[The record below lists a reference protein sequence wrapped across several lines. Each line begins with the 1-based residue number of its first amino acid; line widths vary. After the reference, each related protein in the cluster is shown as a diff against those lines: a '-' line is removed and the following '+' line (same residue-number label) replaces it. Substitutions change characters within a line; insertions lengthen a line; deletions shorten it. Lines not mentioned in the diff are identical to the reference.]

1 MTDIH
6 MNEDGFVL
14 VTSMLILLVLT
25 ILGIAALRNTDIE
38 LQIAANDRRHK
49 EAFYAAE
56 AGAVVGTELV
66 QQNVFC
72 PDGFAQFP
80 LNATTIL
87 DGNTVKI
94 ADLEGFI
101 RVNEQNGNSRAF
113 YQNETPIS
121 DSIDPLCPLCDS
133 NLADVS
139 FPIANLV
146 SGHETTHLY
155 IGGGV
160 HMMPGGSLQMAAGY
174 EGKGKSAAGG
184 GVYKLYEIYS
194 RHQGMGNSESVI
206 LLGWR
211 QPIDMIGSCNYD

>member
-56 AGAVVGTELV
+56 AGAVLGSELV

-72 PDGFAQFP
+72 PDGFAQ
-80 LNATTIL
+80 NGTTTL
-87 DGNTVKI
+87 DGNTVTI

-101 RVNEQNGNSRAF
+101 RVNDQNGNNSLDF
-113 YQNETPIS
+113 YLNEIPVS
-121 DSIDPLCPLCDS
+121 DPTDPLCPLCDS

-139 FPIANLV
+139 FPIANLA

-155 IGGGV
+155 IGGGSY
-160 HMMPGGSLQMAAGY
+160 MMPGGSLQMAAGY

-211 QPIDMIGSCNYD
+211 QPIDMIGSCNY